1 MSFDTLGDLNWL
13 AVVVAAVVYYGL
25 GALWYSRS
33 VLGNIWMAS
42 IGWDPDPE
50 EGPQMNAA
58 AMILPIFAFLVAAIA
73 LGMLAAASGT
83 DTLGE
88 GIVLGL
94 VAGVGVAAAITLVTA
109 VYDPISPKPMTW
121 FWVTGGYH
129 LVGILIASAIIGAW
143 Q

>member
-1 MSFDTLGDLNWL
+1 MSFQTLGDLNWV
-13 AVVVAAVVYYGL
+13 AVIVAAVVYYAL

-33 VLGNIWMAS
+33 VLGNTWMAS

-50 EGPQMNAA
+50 DGPQMSTTE
-58 AMILPIFAFLVAAIA
+58 MILPFFAFLVTAIA
-73 LGMLAAASGT
+73 LGMLAAATGT

-88 GIVLGL
+88 GLVLGL

-109 VYDPISPKPMTW
+109 VYDPMSPKPMTW
-121 FWVTGGYH
+121 FWVTAGYH
-129 LVGILIASAIIGAW
+129 VVGILVASAIIGAW